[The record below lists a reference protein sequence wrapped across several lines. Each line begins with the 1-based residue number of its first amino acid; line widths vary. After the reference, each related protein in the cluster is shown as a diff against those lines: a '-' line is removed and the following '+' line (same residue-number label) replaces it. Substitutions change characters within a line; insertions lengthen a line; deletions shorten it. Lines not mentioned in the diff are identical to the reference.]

1 MYGTV
6 MRDGSGRVTS
16 APTRPT
22 FAAAFADAAASGPG
36 VTATVWAFDPAAG
49 AWERV
54 ATVHP
59 AK

>member
-6 MRDGSGRVTS
+6 MRDGNGRVTS

-22 FAAAFADAAASGPG
+22 FATAFADAVGTGPG

-49 AWERV
+49 AWELV
-54 ATVHP
+54 ATVHT